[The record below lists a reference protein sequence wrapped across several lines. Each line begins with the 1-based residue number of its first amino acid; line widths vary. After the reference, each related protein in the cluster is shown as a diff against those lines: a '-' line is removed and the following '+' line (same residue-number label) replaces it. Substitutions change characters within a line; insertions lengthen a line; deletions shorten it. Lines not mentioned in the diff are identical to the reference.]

1 MENQEIFLLYANSFI
16 TPYKQYYA
24 FDLIVPYWDEIIKY
38 NNKGRIVVLDMVKNE
53 IMSGKDELSKWLK
66 NIDSLNTIP
75 HKEINTVLKYQE
87 VIQYVKNSKLY
98 KESAFLEWSRE
109 EVADP
114 WIISSAAINNYTIV
128 TLEVSSGS
136 LSDKNPNKR
145 AKIPDVAKAFGVD
158 TINLF
163 EMMRRLGIKIE

>member
-1 MENQEIFLLYANSFI
+1 MENQEIFLLDANSFI

-38 NNKGRIVVLDMVKNE
+38 INNGRIVVLDMVKNE

-87 VIQYVKNSKLY
+87 VIQYVKKSKWNIGKKIFYYYLDF
-98 KESAFLEWSRE
+98 STFAF
-109 EVADP
+109 
-114 WIISSAAINNYTIV
+114 AAVNG
-128 TLEVSSGS
+128 L
-136 LSDKNPNKR
+136 
-145 AKIPDVAKAFGVD
+145 
-158 TINLF
+158 
-163 EMMRRLGIKIE
+163 